1 MHFTGT
7 EGELPDLLNS
17 RGQFA
22 EVSVHSMANELRH
35 SIKVV
40 ARKTGL
46 SPHLIRA
53 WEKRYSTIQPE
64 RNEGNRRLYT
74 TEDIERLLALKRAT
88 DVGHSIGDIAQ
99 LPTDRLNVLVA
110 EDAALSATATAQEPE
125 PTAKRPTTIGG
136 LTVVDLVGEAYS
148 AVEAMDSTRLEDIL
162 DRGSVD
168 LGQLRL
174 LGEIIAPLVAQIGEA
189 WRAGTL
195 KVAHEHVA
203 SSCIRT
209 FVTQMTRPVAL
220 HPRAPVMV
228 ATTPSG
234 QLHELGAVLVAAAAT
249 HGGWRVV
256 YAGISLPSEEI
267 VSVALAQGARAVA
280 LSIVH
285 PEDDPDLPTE
295 LRRLRRLLPA
305 GIHILVGG
313 RASAGY
319 EAVLAEIG
327 AIRVASLPQLAEVL
341 DQMRRGPAVT
351 T

>member
-1 MHFTGT
+1 
-7 EGELPDLLNS
+7 
-17 RGQFA
+17 
-22 EVSVHSMANELRH
+22 VHSMANELRH

-88 DVGHSIGDIAQ
+88 DIGHSIGDIAQ

-110 EDAALSATATAQEPE
+110 EDAALSTPAPAPDPE
-125 PTAKRPTTIGG
+125 PTAQRPTTIGA
-136 LTVVDLVGEAYS
+136 LKVVDLVGEAYS
-148 AVEAMDSTRLEDIL
+148 AVEAMDSARLEDIL
-162 DRGSVD
+162 DRASVD

-174 LGEIIAPLVAQIGEA
+174 LGEIISPLVAQIGDA
-189 WRAGTL
+189 WRVGAL

-327 AIRVASLPQLAEVL
+327 AIRVAGLPQLAEVL
-341 DQMRRGPAVT
+341 DQMRRGPAMT

>member
-1 MHFTGT
+1 
-7 EGELPDLLNS
+7 
-17 RGQFA
+17 
-22 EVSVHSMANELRH
+22 MANELRH

-88 DVGHSIGDIAQ
+88 DIGHSIGDIAQ

-110 EDAALSATATAQEPE
+110 EDAALPTPAPAPDPE
-125 PTAKRPTTIGG
+125 PTAQRPTTIGA
-136 LTVVDLVGEAYS
+136 LKVVDLVGEAYS
-148 AVEAMDSTRLEDIL
+148 AVEAMDSARLEDIL
-162 DRGSVD
+162 DRASVD

-174 LGEIIAPLVAQIGEA
+174 LGEIISPLVAQIGDA
-189 WRAGTL
+189 WRVGAL

-327 AIRVASLPQLAEVL
+327 AIRVAGLPQLAEVL
-341 DQMRRGPAVT
+341 DQMRRGPAMT

>member
-1 MHFTGT
+1 MHFTGP

-110 EDAALSATATAQEPE
+110 EDAALSAPAPE
-125 PTAKRPTTIGG
+125 PTAKRPTTIGALKVG
-136 LTVVDLVGEAYS
+136 DLVGEAYS
-148 AVEAMDSTRLEDIL
+148 AVEAMDSARLEDIL

-189 WRAGTL
+189 WRAGAL